1 MSACQQESV
10 NQAGQA
16 WCTALEELRSEIKE
30 LRAEHVETKGQLLVY
45 LQKLLYQ
52 VETRAQTDSKAEPD
66 SELPRGDLPDDHEIH
81 QDRDLQDDSRDSD
94 PETSQESDLPGIVSA
109 TKISRRRSVEGS
121 PAIPDLCDLE
131 RMILRSPKKKGS
143 SESLGIVP
151 QIPQPKDEP
160 PELPAMRRHPS
171 NGSLRRRGSAF
182 QHLARDSQAQIL
194 TRTARTESVCR
205 IFVDNIGVS
214 LWLNWSNSTTFLI
227 VMMSLCYLVP
237 TVILYAFCVQPPGEQ
252 WTAFS
257 LMLFST
263 VALLLL
269 HLVKRSLR
277 SPDLNMALQQL
288 DGFVQDCG
296 RGLDWASVA
305 KKHWCY
311 FAFLWLLVLLAFTI
325 QQFLEEIAGNREGW
339 YAPAPDGSRWL
350 RIFQAFAS
358 CILFAISSA
367 VVMNGAYIQFNLLL
381 GLGKTLDCWCADI
394 TETQDFISGIQ
405 SWNSLQAL
413 LKCVGREITPC
424 FTALFLLGYVGFFAA
439 LAGSFALLLDDGL
452 DVWKTSI
459 YEWSLLPLLYLFYL
473 STRLCAKGA
482 SLSERC
488 RQIPAFVN
496 QLNMFGEG
504 ADTDRQ
510 YLVRYISD
518 SAAGF
523 IVNGVTLSQAAFLK
537 QMHFLAA
544 VFSGISGVL
553 LRRYF

>member
-1 MSACQQESV
+1 
-10 NQAGQA
+10 
-16 WCTALEELRSEIKE
+16 
-30 LRAEHVETKGQLLVY
+30 
-45 LQKLLYQ
+45 
-52 VETRAQTDSKAEPD
+52 
-66 SELPRGDLPDDHEIH
+66 
-81 QDRDLQDDSRDSD
+81 
-94 PETSQESDLPGIVSA
+94 
-109 TKISRRRSVEGS
+109 
-121 PAIPDLCDLE
+121 
-131 RMILRSPKKKGS
+131 
-143 SESLGIVP
+143 
-151 QIPQPKDEP
+151 
-160 PELPAMRRHPS
+160 
-171 NGSLRRRGSAF
+171 
-182 QHLARDSQAQIL
+182 
-194 TRTARTESVCR
+194 
-205 IFVDNIGVS
+205 
-214 LWLNWSNSTTFLI
+214 
-227 VMMSLCYLVP
+227 
-237 TVILYAFCVQPPGEQ
+237 
-252 WTAFS
+252 
-257 LMLFST
+257 
-263 VALLLL
+263 
-269 HLVKRSLR
+269 
-277 SPDLNMALQQL
+277 
-288 DGFVQDCG
+288 
-296 RGLDWASVA
+296 
-305 KKHWCY
+305 
-311 FAFLWLLVLLAFTI
+311 
-325 QQFLEEIAGNREGW
+325 
-339 YAPAPDGSRWL
+339 
-350 RIFQAFAS
+350 
-358 CILFAISSA
+358 
-367 VVMNGAYIQFNLLL
+367 MNGAYIQFNLLL

-518 SAAGF
+518 RAAGF